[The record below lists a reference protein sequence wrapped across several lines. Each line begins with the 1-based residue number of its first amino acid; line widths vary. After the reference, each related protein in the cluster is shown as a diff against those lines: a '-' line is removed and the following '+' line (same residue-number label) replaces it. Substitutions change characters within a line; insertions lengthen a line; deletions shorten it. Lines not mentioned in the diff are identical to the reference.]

1 MNYMYVSWYLGILY
15 MIMLK
20 KQIQAFLPQYRNMIK
35 TSSVASPP
43 AKFVVEGGTEPTN
56 PVLLFPGLGASRLL
70 LKGREIYP
78 PTLSEYALHYQHWK
92 KMMTEERKLETYP
105 LGDRRALD
113 LCIPY
118 FHNNVNYYTKL
129 VQDPHVYTIPYDFR
143 QLDNEPYLTNF
154 YEILRKYIETF
165 PCPVHFLCHSSG
177 GLVSHW
183 FLHRQTEAW
192 RKQWIETV
200 THVNVPFGGVVTVLE
215 HCVCDDTVMNRYL
228 GRGVFSA
235 MGATI
240 WNLPDTRYLHHPV
253 VTYNGETVKDYF
265 YFFQIKD
272 LYRRYQENQHI
283 IDSFKHPTGI
293 KTNIMYAMTHPPNQT
308 LEQLAVVSSKVS
320 KKSFPGKIQPVYG
333 PGDKVVSLSSLLVPQ
348 VWEDPN
354 THFFPMPDMEH
365 SNIFR

>member
-15 MIMLK
+15 MIMMK
-20 KQIQAFLPQYRNMIK
+20 KQVQTFLPKYRNMIQ
-35 TSSVASPP
+35 
-43 AKFVVEGGTEPTN
+43 EPTN

-70 LKGREIYP
+70 LKGKDIYP
-78 PTLSEYALHYQHWK
+78 PTLNEYALHYQHWK

-129 VQDPHVYTIPYDFR
+129 VQDPQVYTIPYDFR

-154 YEILRKYIETF
+154 YDILRKYIESF
-165 PCPVHFLCHSSG
+165 PRPVHFLCHSSG
-177 GLVSHW
+177 GLVAHW
-183 FLHRQTEAW
+183 FLHRQSEAW
-192 RKQWIETV
+192 RKQWIDTV

-215 HCVCDDTVMNRYL
+215 HCVRDDTVMNRYL

-265 YFFQIKD
+265 DFFQIKD
-272 LYRRYQENQHI
+272 LYRRYQENQPI
-283 IDSFKHPTGI
+283 IDSFKSPTGSQ
-293 KTNIMYAMTHPPNQT
+293 TYIMYATTCPPNQT
-308 LEQLAVVSSKVS
+308 LEQLAVVSSS
-320 KKSFPGKIQPVYG
+320 WTTKKKTSSWNIQSVYG

-348 VWEDPN
+348 VWKDPN

>member
-1 MNYMYVSWYLGILY
+1 
-15 MIMLK
+15 MIK
-20 KQIQAFLPQYRNMIK
+20 KQVQTFLPKYRNMIQ
-35 TSSVASPP
+35 
-43 AKFVVEGGTEPTN
+43 EPTN

-70 LKGREIYP
+70 LKGKDIYP
-78 PTLSEYALHYQHWK
+78 PTLNEYALHYHHWK

-129 VQDPHVYTIPYDFR
+129 VQDPQVYTIPYDFR

-154 YEILRKYIETF
+154 YDILRKYIESF
-165 PCPVHFLCHSSG
+165 PRPVHFLCHSSG
-177 GLVSHW
+177 GLVAHW

-192 RKQWIETV
+192 RKQWIDTV
-200 THVNVPFGGVVTVLE
+200 THVNVPFGGVVMVLE
-215 HCVCDDTVMNRYL
+215 HCIRDDTVMNRYL

-265 YFFQIKD
+265 DFFQIKD
-272 LYRRYQENQHI
+272 LYRRYQENQPI

-293 KTNIMYAMTHPPNQT
+293 KTNIMYATTCSPNQT
-308 LEQLAVVSSKVS
+308 LEQLAMVSSS
-320 KKSFPGKIQPVYG
+320 WTTKKKTSSWNIQSVYG

-348 VWEDPN
+348 VWKDPN

>member
-15 MIMLK
+15 MIMMK
-20 KQIQAFLPQYRNMIK
+20 KQVQTFLPKYRNMIQ
-35 TSSVASPP
+35 
-43 AKFVVEGGTEPTN
+43 EPTN

-70 LKGREIYP
+70 LKGKEIYP
-78 PTLSEYALHYQHWK
+78 PTLNEYALHYQHWK
-92 KMMTEERKLETYP
+92 KTMTEERKLETYP

-129 VQDPHVYTIPYDFR
+129 VQDPLVYTIPYDFR

-154 YEILRKYIETF
+154 YEILRKYIEKF
-165 PCPVHFLCHSSG
+165 PRPVHFLCHSSG
-177 GLVSHW
+177 GLVAHW

-215 HCVCDDTVMNRYL
+215 HCVRDDTVMNRYL
-228 GRGVFSA
+228 GRGVFKSL
-235 MGATI
+235 GAAV
-240 WNLPDTRYLHHPV
+240 WNLPDNRYLYPSV
-253 VTYNGETVKDYF
+253 VTYNGKNIDDYF
-265 YFFQIKD
+265 DFFQIKD
-272 LYRRYQENQHI
+272 MYRRYQENQHI
-283 IDSFKHPTGI
+283 IESFKHPTGI
-293 KTNIMYAMTHPPNQT
+293 KTNIMYAMTHPSNQT
-308 LEQLAVVSSKVS
+308 LEQLAVVSSKAKWS
-320 KKSFPGKIQPVYG
+320 EGICLPSAKFPPGKIQSVYG
-333 PGDKVVSLSSLLVPQ
+333 PGDKIVSLSSLLVPQ

-354 THFFPMPDMEH
+354 THFYPMPDMEH